1 VYYGEETKNW
11 EVIMTENIEDEF
23 DLVIPPGTPR
33 AAIRD
38 AAMKF
43 DVELVSVTRPLN
55 FANMVNDERELLAF
69 RGKKEEIEKVNEFL
83 YAEIKKFIC
92 E

>member
-1 VYYGEETKNW
+1 
-11 EVIMTENIEDEF
+11 MTDENIANIDEEF

-33 AAIRD
+33 SAIRD
-38 AAMKF
+38 AALKF
-43 DVELVSVTRPLN
+43 NVKLVSVTRPLN

-69 RGKKEEIEKVNEFL
+69 RGKKADIDLVNEFL
-83 YAEIKKFIC
+83 YAEIKKFIG